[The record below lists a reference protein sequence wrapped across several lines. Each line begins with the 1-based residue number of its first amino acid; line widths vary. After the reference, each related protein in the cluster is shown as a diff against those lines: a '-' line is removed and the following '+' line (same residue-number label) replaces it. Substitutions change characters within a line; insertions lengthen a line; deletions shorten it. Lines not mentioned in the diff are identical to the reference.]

1 MAKAIHLEIVSATP
15 SKKITSKFL
24 GEESEL
30 LAVFAVKRKNKIVS

>member
-1 MAKAIHLEIVSATP
+1 MAKAIHHETVLATP

-30 LAVFAVKRKNKIVS
+30 LAVFAAKRKNKKVS